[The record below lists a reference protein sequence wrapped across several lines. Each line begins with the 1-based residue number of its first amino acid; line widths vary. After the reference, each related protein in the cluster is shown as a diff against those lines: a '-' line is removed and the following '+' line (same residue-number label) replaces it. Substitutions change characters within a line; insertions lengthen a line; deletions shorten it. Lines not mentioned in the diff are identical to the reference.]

1 MSSHTPGRHRAP
13 SRLTVKP
20 LARASAVLLASGGL
34 AASMSVGAQAAPAP
48 AAPKPAAPV
57 TLPATPGALPQAPVE
72 VPSVRVT
79 LPTTPG
85 SWTTLRWGSRGGQ
98 VATVQRIAGSYQ
110 DGIFGPKTHAA
121 VKRYQA
127 RNGLEVDGIVGP
139 ITSRSMGLRSGS
151 SSSSSR
157 SDSASSR
164 SSSRSSSSSSSSSSS
179 YSSGGIVGQAQRYL
193 GIMYRWAGSTPAGF
207 DCSGYTQYVY
217 GKAGISIPR
226 TTQAQQRAAYTVS
239 SPRPGDLVF
248 WGYPAY
254 HVAIYAGD
262 GMIYDSGKPGLPS
275 QKRAMF
281 SGSKSFG
288 RIG

>member
-1 MSSHTPGRHRAP
+1 MSSNAPGRHRAP
-13 SRLTVKP
+13 SRLSVKP
-20 LARASAVLLASGGL
+20 MARASAVLIASGGL
-34 AASMSVGAQAAPAP
+34 AASMSVTAQAAPAP

-57 TLPATPGALPQAPVE
+57 AVPAPPGPVQATPVE
-72 VPSVRVT
+72 VPSTRI
-79 LPTTPG
+79 LPTPG
-85 SWTTLRWGSRGGQ
+85 SWSTLRWGSRGGQ
-98 VATVQRIAGSYQ
+98 VATVQRIAGSYP

-127 RNGLEVDGIVGP
+127 RHGLEVDGIVGP
-139 ITSRSMGLRSGS
+139 ITSAEMGLRSSSS

-157 SDSASSR
+157 SDSSSSR
-164 SSSRSSSSSSSSSSS
+164 SSSRSSSSSSYSSSS
-179 YSSGGIVGQAQRYL
+179 YSSGGIVGQAQSYL
-193 GIMYRWAGSTPAGF
+193 GIMYRWGGSSPAGF
-207 DCSGYTQYVY
+207 DCSGFTQYVY
-217 GKAGISIPR
+217 GRAGISIPR
-226 TTQAQQRAAYTVS
+226 TTSAQQQATYRVS

>member
-1 MSSHTPGRHRAP
+1 MSSNTQGRHRAP
-13 SRLTVKP
+13 SRLSVKP
-20 LARASAVLLASGGL
+20 LARASAVLLAGGGL
-34 AASMSVGAQAAPAP
+34 AASMTVSAQAAPAP

-57 TLPATPGALPQAPVE
+57 ALPATPGAAPATPVE
-72 VPSVRVT
+72 VPSVRLT
-79 LPTTPG
+79 LPATPG

-98 VATVQRIAGSYQ
+98 VATVQRIAGSYP

-127 RNGLEVDGIVGP
+127 RNGLVVDGIVGP
-139 ITSRSMGLRSGS
+139 ITSGSMGLRSS
-151 SSSSSR
+151 STPTSSR
-157 SDSASSR
+157 ADSSSSR
-164 SSSRSSSSSSSSSSS
+164 SSSRSSYSSSSSSSS
-179 YSSGGIVGQAQRYL
+179 SSGGIVGQAQRYL
-193 GIMYRWAGSTPAGF
+193 GIMYRWGGSTPSGF

-226 TTQAQQRAAYTVS
+226 TSGAQQQAAYRVS

-248 WGYPAY
+248 WGSPAY
-254 HVAIYAGD
+254 HVAIYAGN

-275 QKRAMF
+275 QTRNMF
-281 SGSKSFG
+281 SGVSGYG